1 MSIPS
6 LTHCSQCLLC
16 IMRKREGPAAF
27 TRLCSACSIQYPHR
41 SLTFPHFVRLSL
53 KLHRRVRPTAG
64 RRRTKCLWSLPCVKY
79 DSPHC
84 QWLSFCQMKG
94 VVCASCPPT
103 GLSERLKGSS
113 LEGGKGRCRGWS
125 QSPHQPLKADQ
136 QQQQHH
142 CTLPQEGT
150 HEEIMCTWLKLSIR
164 GNKGGIFKRKMTA
177 AAPKLTSYAES
188 VAWIMDEDFLTYW
201 FLVLPCGL
209 FFLSASASRFG

>member
-1 MSIPS
+1 
-6 LTHCSQCLLC
+6 
-16 IMRKREGPAAF
+16 
-27 TRLCSACSIQYPHR
+27 
-41 SLTFPHFVRLSL
+41 
-53 KLHRRVRPTAG
+53 
-64 RRRTKCLWSLPCVKY
+64 
-79 DSPHC
+79 
-84 QWLSFCQMKG
+84 MKG

-150 HEEIMCTWLKLSIR
+150 QEEIMMCTWLKLSIC

-188 VAWIMDEDFLTYW
+188 VAWIMDEDFLPYW
-201 FLVLPCGL
+201 FLVLPLWVVLFCQPVLVGL
-209 FFLSASASRFG
+209 IRELNLSDVLHRCIYLERRCLGQNTSVLVPTPWICCHVLVPIMQ

>member
-1 MSIPS
+1 MKNHEIVGNLQWCPVNWCMSSIFFYIICLLMSIPS

-27 TRLCSACSIQYPHR
+27 TRLCSACPIQYPHR

-113 LEGGKGRCRGWS
+113 LEGGKGRCIS
-125 QSPHQPLKADQ
+125 L
-136 QQQQHH
+136 
-142 CTLPQEGT
+142 
-150 HEEIMCTWLKLSIR
+150 LKLTNSSSSTTAPSLKR
-164 GNKGGIFKRKMTA
+164 GHTR
-177 AAPKLTSYAES
+177 
-188 VAWIMDEDFLTYW
+188 
-201 FLVLPCGL
+201 
-209 FFLSASASRFG
+209 R